1 MIEELIKKLE
11 ADAQGE
17 QSQKEWSR
25 RAAVENGRVL
35 LPAKKGRIGCVQ
47 ISAGL
52 LPIRD
57 EYGMRLDAS

>member
-1 MIEELIKKLE
+1 M
-11 ADAQGE
+11 
-17 QSQKEWSR
+17 
-25 RAAVENGRVL
+25 L

-57 EYGMRLDAS
+57 AYGMRLDASGMRPGCVQDFENQFVFSFFPLFFLFSGLGV